1 MEGWSFSKIDSTRG
15 CKIAFEKRYIHN
27 LPPDTEVPEY
37 EEAKKIHEEIQTN
50 FIKRQVDYP
59 ALAPFLHSI
68 QIEKAYR
75 HYFEEHDIEFIA
87 YADVVL
93 ETENS
98 RIILDIKCRYNSNI
112 NERDNLQL
120 LTYLALA
127 NQERP
132 VMQNKIGIISPYNRF
147 MPMTLVDADP
157 PTIDFI
163 LEEIEK
169 AKRRMKKMTVKTSE
183 CAYCEYKR
191 GCEYGL
197 KEIDNNDMQAIA
209 EKYLYLKA
217 QVELYEE
224 MLRKHVELTGEKI
237 EVGDKEIGY
246 FEKVYTKVN
255 IPEFIMLCKDIDI
268 SYIDAIKIDTVK
280 AKQLAKKH
288 DILAQAIDKEIKY
301 VFATKKIERSN
312 EKE

>member
-1 MEGWSFSKIDSTRG
+1 MERWSFSKIEATRG
-15 CKIAFEKRYIHN
+15 CKIAFEKRYIQE

-59 ALAPFLHSI
+59 MLEPYLKSTVEV
-68 QIEKAYR
+68 EKAYR
-75 HYFEEHDIEFIA
+75 HYFEEQDIEFVA

-93 ETENS
+93 ETEVS
-98 RIILDIKCRYNSNI
+98 RVILDIKCRYNSNI
-112 NERDNLQL
+112 NERDRLQL

-132 VMQNKIGIISPYNRF
+132 VAQNKAGIIAPYNQF
-147 MPMTLVDADP
+147 VPVTLIDVEP
-157 PTIDFI
+157 PPVDFI

-169 AKRRMKKMTVKTSE
+169 AKKRISRMTVKTSE

-191 GCEYGL
+191 SCDYGL

-217 QVELYEE
+217 QVDLYEA
-224 MLRKHVELTGEKI
+224 MLRRHVELTNQKI
-237 EVGDKEIGY
+237 KVGDKEIGF
-246 FEKVYTKVN
+246 FERAYTKVDV
-255 IPEFIMLCKDIDI
+255 PEFIMLCQDNDIP
-268 SYIDAIKIDTVK
+268 YLNAVKIDTVK
-280 AKQLAKKH
+280 AKQLARKY
-288 DILAQAIDKEIKY
+288 DILTQAMDKEIKY
-301 VFATKKIERSN
+301 VFATKKIE
-312 EKE
+312 EE

>member
-1 MEGWSFSKIDSTRG
+1 MERWSFSKIEATRG
-15 CKIAFEKRYIHN
+15 CKIAFEKRYIQE

-59 ALAPFLHSI
+59 MLEPYLKSTVEV
-68 QIEKAYR
+68 EKAYR
-75 HYFEEHDIEFIA
+75 HYFEEQDIEFVA

-93 ETENS
+93 ETEVS
-98 RIILDIKCRYNSNI
+98 RVILDIKCRYNSNI
-112 NERDNLQL
+112 NERDRLQL

-132 VMQNKIGIISPYNRF
+132 VAQNKAGIIAPYNQF
-147 MPMTLVDADP
+147 MPVTLIDIEP
-157 PTIDFI
+157 LSTDFI

-169 AKRRMKKMTVKTSE
+169 AKRRIPRMTVKTSE

-191 GCEYGL
+191 SCDYGL

-217 QVELYEE
+217 QVDLYEE
-224 MLRKHVELTGEKI
+224 MLRRHVELTNQKI
-237 EVGDKEIGY
+237 RVGDKEIGF
-246 FEKVYTKVN
+246 FERAYTKVDV
-255 IPEFIMLCKDIDI
+255 PEFIMLCQDNNIP
-268 SYIDAIKIDTVK
+268 YLNAVKIDTVK
-280 AKQLAKKH
+280 AKQLAKKY
-288 DILAQAIDKEIKY
+288 DILTQAMDKEIKY
-301 VFATKKIERSN
+301 VFAAKKIEEE
-312 EKE
+312 EK